1 VPIEARDAVQTGCLH
16 QERNDEWRRFKPVP
30 SGLRPERA
38 IAGVAILG
46 KVPTL
51 PAAGALALALSD
63 RNASPKIT

>member
-1 VPIEARDAVQTGCLH
+1 MPIEAPGAVQTGCLH
-16 QERNDEWRRFKPVP
+16 QERKGDWCRFKPVP

-38 IAGVAILG
+38 IAGVASLG

-63 RNASPKIT
+63 RNASPKNS